1 MKATRLAAVV
11 VVGALVALTA
21 CAQGAGPVVD
31 ESREVG
37 AFAGIEAGGGVQV
50 HVTIGQ
56 TAPIVVHAQENI
68 QDKIS
73 TEVRSD
79 GTLRIEA
86 RDDFVV
92 ADPVVVEV
100 STPELTSI
108 SLSGG
113 AAVQL
118 SDLEASALAV
128 SLSGGARATISGT
141 VTEITLAARGGA
153 TALLGGVTV
162 EMARVDLDGGAS
174 AEMHV
179 TGSVTGS
186 ASGGATLQVSG
197 EASVQVD
204 TSGGAEVSHG

>member
-1 MKATRLAAVV
+1 
-11 VVGALVALTA
+11 
-21 CAQGAGPVVD
+21 VVD

-56 TAPIVVHAQENI
+56 TAPIVVHAQVNI

-86 RDDFVV
+86 REDFVV
-92 ADPVVVEV
+92 ADPVVIEV
-100 STPELTSI
+100 TTPELTSL

-118 SDLEASALAV
+118 SGLEADALAV

-141 VTEITLAARGGA
+141 VTEMTLAARGGA
-153 TALLGGVTV
+153 TALLGGLTI
-162 EMARVDLDGGAS
+162 ETAMVDLDGGAS
-174 AEMHV
+174 AEMYV

-197 EASVQVD
+197 QASVQVD